1 LEQKIFSSKGKLNL
15 PEHIIVL
22 PVMGIVKVAT
32 TFNIDLEFEVPEFHR
47 RLFAWLV
54 DVFIQIIYYRI
65 AIELLRKSITTRDL
79 FSEDAQ
85 YNLWGLSMMI
95 IVPIFTYHLVCEIA
109 MNGQSVGKKLFGIR
123 VVNENG
129 GRPSISQFII
139 RWLIRTGD
147 YTIVLII
154 LLNVFILIYR
164 ELLVFLGASLLLLLT
179 DIILVAG
186 SKKAQRLGD
195 ILAHTIL
202 VRTNAKGSMEQ
213 TVFMEVADNY
223 IPVFPQ
229 IMKLSDKDINA
240 IKSILDTA
248 RKRGDFNLAAL
259 ASEKV
264 KNHLKIETSLSPFD
278 FLDTLLKDY
287 NYLSV
292 K

>member
-1 LEQKIFSSKGKLNL
+1 MS
-15 PEHIIVL
+15 V
-22 PVMGIVKVAT
+22 VKVTT
-32 TFNIDLEFEVPEFHR
+32 TFNIDLEFEIPEFYL

-54 DVFIQIIYYRI
+54 DVFVQVIYYWI
-65 AIELLRKSITTRDL
+65 AITTLVRSITAKDI
-79 FSEDAQ
+79 FSDDGP
-85 YNLWGLSMMI
+85 YNVWGVYMMI
-95 IVPIFTYHLVCEIA
+95 IAPIFCYHLICEIT
-109 MNGQSVGKKLFGIR
+109 MNGQSIGKKIFGIR

-129 GRPSISQFII
+129 GRPSLSQFLI

-147 YTIVLII
+147 YTIVFII
-154 LLNVFILIYR
+154 LLNVFILIYGQ
-164 ELLVFLGASLLLLLT
+164 LLVLLLASLILFII

-186 SKKAQRLGD
+186 SKKSQRLGD

-202 VRTNAKGSMEQ
+202 VRTKQKGSMEE

-223 IPVFPQ
+223 VPVFPQ
-229 IMKLSDKDINA
+229 IMKLSDRDINS

-248 RKRGDFNLAAL
+248 RKRGDFHLAAM

-264 KNHLKIETSLSPFD
+264 KSHLKIDSPMSPFD

>member
-1 LEQKIFSSKGKLNL
+1 
-15 PEHIIVL
+15 
-22 PVMGIVKVAT
+22 MGIVKVAT
-32 TFNIDLEFEVPEFHR
+32 SFNIDLEFEIPEFHR
-47 RLFAWLV
+47 RLFAWLI
-54 DVFIQIIYYRI
+54 DVAIQIIYLRI
-65 AIELLRKSITTRDL
+65 AVKLLSNSLSTSD
-79 FSEDAQ
+79 FSSEDAQ
-85 YNLWGLSMMI
+85 YNAWGLWMMI
-95 IVPIFTYHLVCEIA
+95 IVPIFTYHLICELA
-109 MNGQSVGKKLFGIR
+109 MNGQSIGKKIMGIR

-129 GRPSISQFII
+129 ARPGLSQFII

-147 YTIVLII
+147 YTMIAII
-154 LLNVFILIYR
+154 LLNVFILINK
-164 ELLVFLGASLLLLLT
+164 ELLVFLGASLVLLLT
-179 DIILVAG
+179 DIILVVS
-186 SKKAQRLGD
+186 SKKGQRLGD

-202 VRTNAKGSMEQ
+202 VRTKTQGSMEQ

-248 RKRGDFNLAAL
+248 RKKGDFNLAAM

-264 KNHLKIETSLSPFD
+264 KSHLKIDSPMSPFD